1 LDMSTFATSEQ
12 RNLLSTL
19 TQNYKNG
26 LTSVTTTNFTT
37 TLRPNYLILETYS
50 SSDQSFIHKGVIAS
64 VEPLAD
70 TNSQTYNDQFQYAL
84 NNSDGI
90 MVFDYYGLLKTG
102 Y

>member
-1 LDMSTFATSEQ
+1 MSTLTSSEQ
-12 RNLLSTL
+12 VNLLSTL
-19 TQNYKNG
+19 AQNYKGG
-26 LTSVTTTNFTT
+26 LTAVTSTNFTT

-50 SSDQSFIHKGVIAS
+50 LSDQSFIHKGAIAS

-70 TNSQTYNDQFQYAL
+70 TNSQSYNEQFRYAL

-90 MVFDYYGLLKTG
+90 MVFDYYGLLKKG